1 MNSAETK
8 MGVLG
13 GVSFSL
19 IGQVQSSVLQTM
31 LLAALGAA
39 ASFLVSRILQWL
51 FKTRDK
57 R

>member
-19 IGQVQSSVLQTM
+19 IGQVQSSVLQTI

-39 ASFLVSRILQWL
+39 ASFLVSRVLQWL
-51 FKTRDK
+51 FKTREK
-57 R
+57 Q